1 MKRQR
6 KGERGASSVEVAVI
20 LPVLL
25 LATVGII
32 DFARIV
38 SARNML
44 SNAAREATRYASV
57 RSIESDDPV
66 TSELVL
72 DQVLQRIGPLDPELL
87 TIHTTWSPQNAPGA
101 TVEVDLLYDFQPISP
116 LMPFELL
123 QLNAASQLMISY

>member
-1 MKRQR
+1 MKRGR
-6 KGERGASSVEVAVI
+6 KGECGASSVEVAVI

-57 RSIESDDPV
+57 RSVESEDPV
-66 TSELVL
+66 TVEMVAARVL
-72 DQVLQRIGPLDPELL
+72 ERIGPLDPELL
-87 TIHTTWSPQNAPGA
+87 TINTTWSPQNAPGA
-101 TVEVDLLYDFQPISP
+101 TVEVDLVYDFHPIAP
-116 LMPFELL
+116 LMPVDLL
-123 QLNAASQLMISY
+123 QLNSASQMIISY